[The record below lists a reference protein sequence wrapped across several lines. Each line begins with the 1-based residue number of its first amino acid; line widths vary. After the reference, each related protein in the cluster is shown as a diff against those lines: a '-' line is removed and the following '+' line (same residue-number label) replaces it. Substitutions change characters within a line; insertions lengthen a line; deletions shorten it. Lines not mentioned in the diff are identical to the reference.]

1 MSALIISQ
9 LQIDI
14 LEMQTEKINIFT
26 RNVSVFAKATD
37 TTPIATTT
45 ILQAVTSQKIISEV
59 EEYRNT
65 GDKTLKL
72 SIPCF
77 IPSGTFSERKDEAL
91 IEHSGAIC
99 IDVDAKD
106 NTHVS
111 NFQELKKLISQ
122 IPYVAY
128 CGLSVGGKGFFL
140 LIPIKYPNKHREQFK
155 ACCEDFERCGIVV
168 DHSCINV
175 SRLRFMSYDP
185 KAYFNDNATVY
196 TRIYEEK
203 KDAPKYN
210 KVYGSSA
217 TNDVEKLIS
226 EIQSRQT
233 DITGNYQQ
241 WLEIG
246 AAIASE
252 FGESGRSYFHTV
264 SQYSIKYD
272 QKATD
277 RKYTDCMKM
286 RNFNISTL
294 FYYAKQYGVMIHNR
308 SENLTKPDIQDLK
321 KLNITEK
328 NISKQ
333 PGFKNI
339 GELLEYAASK
349 GISKEQLKINIHN

>member
-1 MSALIISQ
+1 
-9 LQIDI
+9 
-14 LEMQTEKINIFT
+14 MQTEKINIFN

-37 TTPIATTT
+37 TTPIATMT
-45 ILQAVTSQKIISEV
+45 ISQAVTSQKVIIKV
-59 EEYRNT
+59 EEYRST

-91 IEHSGAIC
+91 IEHSGVIC
-99 IDVDAKD
+99 IDVDEKD

-128 CGLSVGGKGFFL
+128 CGLSVGGKGYFL
-140 LIPIKYPNKHREQFK
+140 LIPIKYPNKHRKQFK

-168 DHSCINV
+168 DHSCVNV

-185 KAYFNDNATVY
+185 KAYFNENATVY

-203 KDAPKYN
+203 KEAPKYN
-210 KVYGSSA
+210 KVYVSNTS
-217 TNDVEKLIS
+217 NDVERLIS
-226 EIQSRQT
+226 EIQSRCI
-233 DITGNYQQ
+233 DITGSYQQ

-252 FGESGRSYFHTV
+252 FGESGRGYFHAV
-264 SQYSIKYD
+264 SQYSEKYKVAD
-272 QKATD
+272 TD
-277 RKYTDCMKM
+277 RKYSECMKM
-286 RNFNISTL
+286 RSFNISTL
-294 FYYAKQYGVMIHNR
+294 SYYAKQHGIMIHNR
-308 SENLTKPDIQDLK
+308 EDNFVKPHTQ
-321 KLNITEK
+321 NTEK
-328 NISKQ
+328 TDQGNSPDVDK

-349 GISKEQLKINIHN
+349 EISKNRLRINV